1 MKMKYS
7 MHFLE
12 LARRG
17 FLVEPSSA
25 VAYAAYK
32 KHVLS
37 CENLEDY
44 ETVIVITGSGLKTAI
59 KL

>member
-1 MKMKYS
+1 